1 MIDVEVDVPESVEEK
16 LAAIAGVLKVRVI
29 K

>member
-1 MIDVEVDVPESVEEK
+1 MLDLDHQASAEAAKDLEKID
-16 LAAIAGVLKVRVI
+16 GVLKVRVI